1 MPVVRLYRREETGEG
16 RVIRRIAQL
25 YPDVTITTE
34 LCYNVELD
42 GEQILYRNSN
52 EFKSPLFTL
61 HFTIQTAS
69 NRNKSKIM
77 ILMLQSSSLN
87 EMKTFSAGKQL

>member
-1 MPVVRLYRREETGEG
+1 MPVMRLYRREETGEG

-42 GEQILYRNSN
+42 GERILYRNSN
-52 EFKSPLFTL
+52 KFKSHLFTL
-61 HFTIQTAS
+61 HFTIQIVIQIIQIQS
-69 NRNKSKIM
+69 RNKRKI
-77 ILMLQSSSLN
+77 ILMLQCSSLV
-87 EMKTFSAGKQL
+87 K